1 MAKAYFRNIPEFNY
15 VSRLD
20 GQKNISEYN
29 TVKNLFKRAKIRDE
43 IFNDLSYFTKYKV
56 VGDDR
61 PDQVAY
67 ELYGDSR
74 YDWVVLLANNV
85 MNVASE
91 WPKDQVSFYNYM
103 IRKYGDESKFNDVH
117 HYETIDVVDSLGR
130 IVIRGGL
137 EVPQD
142 YVISYYDSGLDAQ
155 VTTTEST
162 VPFTNYEYE
171 VSLEDDKRNIFVLK
185 PEFLA
190 VIRNDLEEI
199 MPYKEGSSQ
208 YVSDSLVQGDNI
220 RLYT

>member
-1 MAKAYFRNIPEFNY
+1 MDKSYFRNIPDFNY

-20 GQKNISEYN
+20 GQKNISEYSI
-29 TVKNLFKRAKIRDE
+29 VKNLFKRAKIRDD

-67 ELYGDSR
+67 ELYGDAR

-117 HYETIDVVDSLGR
+117 HYETIDVTDSLDR
-130 IVIRGGL
+130 IIIRGGL
-137 EVPQD
+137 QVPQD

-155 VTTTEST
+155 VTTTDST
-162 VPFTNYEYE
+162 VSFTNYEYE

-185 PEFLA
+185 PEYLA

-199 MPYKEGSSQ
+199 MPYREGSSQ
-208 YVSDSLVQGDNI
+208 YVNDSLVQGDDI

>member
-1 MAKAYFRNIPEFNY
+1 MDKSYFRNIPDFNY

>member
-1 MAKAYFRNIPEFNY
+1 MDKAYFRNIPDFSY

-20 GQKNISEYN
+20 GQKNISEYSI
-29 TVKNLFKRAKIRDE
+29 VKNLFKRAKIRDD
-43 IFNDLSYFTKYKV
+43 IFNDLSYFTKYKI

-67 ELYGDSR
+67 ELYGDAR

-103 IRKYGDESKFNDVH
+103 IRKYGDESKFYDIH
-117 HYETIDVVDSLGR
+117 HYETIDVTDSLGR

-137 EVPQD
+137 QVPQD

-185 PEFLA
+185 PEYLA

-208 YVSDSLVQGDNI
+208 YVSDSLVQGDDI

>member
-1 MAKAYFRNIPEFNY
+1 MDKSYFRNIPDFNY

-20 GQKNISEYN
+20 GQKNISEYT

-67 ELYGDSR
+67 ELYGDAR

-117 HYETIDVVDSLGR
+117 HYETIDVVDSLER

-137 EVPQD
+137 QVPQD

-208 YVSDSLVQGDNI
+208 YVSDSLVQGDDI

>member
-1 MAKAYFRNIPEFNY
+1 MDKAYFRNVPDFNY

-29 TVKNLFKRAKIRDE
+29 TVKNLFKRARIRDD
-43 IFNDLSYFTKYKV
+43 IFSDLMYFTKYKI

-67 ELYGDSR
+67 KLYGDSR
-74 YDWVVLLANNV
+74 YDWIVLLSNNV

-91 WPKDQVSFYNYM
+91 WPMSQVSFYNYM

-117 HYETIDVVDSLGR
+117 HYETKEIRDSLGR
-130 IVIRGGL
+130 VVTRAGL

-142 YVISYYDSGLDAQ
+142 YVISYYDTKLEAQ
-155 VTTTEST
+155 ITTTDST
-162 VPFTNYEYE
+162 VSFSNYDYE
-171 VSLEDDKRNIFVLK
+171 VSVEDDKRNIFVLK

-190 VIRNDLEEI
+190 VIKNDLDEI

-208 YVSDSLVQGDNI
+208 FVSDSLVQGDNI

>member
-1 MAKAYFRNIPEFNY
+1 MDKSYFRNVPDFNY

-20 GQKNISEYN
+20 GQKNISEYSL
-29 TVKNLFKRAKIRDE
+29 VKNLFKRAKIRDD

>member
-1 MAKAYFRNIPEFNY
+1 MDKAYFRNVPDFNY

-29 TVKNLFKRAKIRDE
+29 TVKNLFKRARIRDD
-43 IFNDLSYFTKYKV
+43 IFSDLMYFTKYKI

-67 ELYGDSR
+67 KLYGDSR
-74 YDWVVLLANNV
+74 YDWVVLLSNNV

-91 WPKDQVSFYNYM
+91 WPMSQVSFYNYM
-103 IRKYGDESKFNDVH
+103 IRKYGDESKFNEVH
-117 HYETIDVVDSLGR
+117 HYETKEIRDSLGR
-130 IVIRGGL
+130 VITRAGL

-142 YVISYYDSGLDAQ
+142 YIISYYDTKLEAQ
-155 VTTTEST
+155 VTTTDST
-162 VPFTNYEYE
+162 VPFSNYDYE
-171 VSLEDDKRNIFVLK
+171 VSLEDDKRNIFALK

-190 VIRNDLEEI
+190 VIKNDLDEI

-208 YVSDSLVQGDNI
+208 FVSDSLVQGDNI

>member
-1 MAKAYFRNIPEFNY
+1 MDKSYFRNVPDFNY

-20 GQKNISEYN
+20 GQKNISEYSL
-29 TVKNLFKRAKIRDE
+29 VKNLFKRAKIRDD

-130 IVIRGGL
+130 TVIRGGL
-137 EVPQD
+137 QVPQD

-155 VTTTEST
+155 VTTTDST

-171 VSLEDDKRNIFVLK
+171 ISLEDDKRNIFVLK
-185 PEFLA
+185 PEFLS

-199 MPYKEGSSQ
+199 MPYTKGSSQ
-208 YVSDSLVQGDNI
+208 YVNDSVVQGDNI

>member
-1 MAKAYFRNIPEFNY
+1 MDKSYFRNIPDFNY

-20 GQKNISEYN
+20 GQKNISEYSI
-29 TVKNLFKRAKIRDE
+29 VKNLFKRAKIRDD

-67 ELYGDSR
+67 ELYGDAR

-103 IRKYGDESKFNDVH
+103 IRKYGDESKFYDIH
-117 HYETIDVVDSLGR
+117 HYETIDVTDSLGR

-137 EVPQD
+137 QVPQD

-155 VTTTEST
+155 VTTTDST
-162 VPFTNYEYE
+162 VSFTNYEYE

-185 PEFLA
+185 PEYLA

-199 MPYKEGSSQ
+199 MPYREGSSQ
-208 YVSDSLVQGDNI
+208 YVNDSLVQGDDI

>member
-1 MAKAYFRNIPEFNY
+1 MDKSYFRNIPDFNY

-67 ELYGDSR
+67 ELYKDSR
-74 YDWVVLLANNV
+74 YDWLVLLANNV

-171 VSLEDDKRNIFVLK
+171 ISLEDDKRNIFVLK

-208 YVSDSLVQGDNI
+208 YVSDRLVQGDNI

>member
-1 MAKAYFRNIPEFNY
+1 MDKSYFRNIPDFNY

-20 GQKNISEYN
+20 GQKNISEYSL
-29 TVKNLFKRAKIRDE
+29 VKNLFKRAKIRDE

-74 YDWVVLLANNV
+74 YDWVVLLANNT

-91 WPKDQVSFYNYM
+91 WPKDQISFYNYM

-117 HYETIDVVDSLGR
+117 HYETVDVVDSLGR
-130 IVIRGGL
+130 TVIRGGL
-137 EVPQD
+137 QVPQD

-155 VTTTEST
+155 VTTTDST

-171 VSLEDDKRNIFVLK
+171 ISLEDDKRNIFVLK

-199 MPYKEGSSQ
+199 MPYTEGSSQ
-208 YVSDSLVQGDNI
+208 YVSDSVVQGDNI

>member
-1 MAKAYFRNIPEFNY
+1 MDKSYFRNVPDFNY

-20 GQKNISEYN
+20 GQKNISEYSL
-29 TVKNLFKRAKIRDE
+29 VKNLFKRAKIRDD

-130 IVIRGGL
+130 TVIRGGL
-137 EVPQD
+137 QVPQD

-155 VTTTEST
+155 VTTTDST

-171 VSLEDDKRNIFVLK
+171 ISLEDDKRNIFVLK
-185 PEFLA
+185 PEFLS

-199 MPYKEGSSQ
+199 MPYTKGSSQ
-208 YVSDSLVQGDNI
+208 YVNDNVVQGDNI

>member
-1 MAKAYFRNIPEFNY
+1 MDKSYFRNIPDFNY

-67 ELYGDSR
+67 ELYGDAR

-103 IRKYGDESKFNDVH
+103 IRKYGDEFKFNDVH
-117 HYETIDVVDSLGR
+117 HYETIDIVDSLGR

-171 VSLEDDKRNIFVLK
+171 ISLEDDKRNIFVLK

>member
-1 MAKAYFRNIPEFNY
+1 MDKAYFRNVPDFNY

-29 TVKNLFKRAKIRDE
+29 TVKNLFKRARIRDD
-43 IFNDLSYFTKYKV
+43 IFSDLMYFTKYKI

-67 ELYGDSR
+67 KLYGDSR
-74 YDWVVLLANNV
+74 YDWVVLLSNNV

-91 WPKDQVSFYNYM
+91 WPMSQVSFYNYM

-117 HYETIDVVDSLGR
+117 HYETKEIRDSLGR
-130 IVIRGGL
+130 VVTRAGL

-142 YVISYYDSGLDAQ
+142 YVISYYDTKLEAQ
-155 VTTTEST
+155 ITTTDST
-162 VPFTNYEYE
+162 VSFSNYDYE
-171 VSLEDDKRNIFVLK
+171 VSVEDDKRNIFVLK

-190 VIRNDLEEI
+190 VIKNDLDEI

-208 YVSDSLVQGDNI
+208 FVSDSLVQGDNI

>member
-1 MAKAYFRNIPEFNY
+1 MDKSYFRNVPDFNY

-29 TVKNLFKRAKIRDE
+29 TVKNLFKRARIRDD
-43 IFNDLSYFTKYKV
+43 IFNDLMYFTKYKI

-67 ELYGDSR
+67 KLYGDSR
-74 YDWVVLLANNV
+74 YDWVVLLSNNV

-91 WPKDQVSFYNYM
+91 WPMSQASFYNYM

-117 HYETIDVVDSLGR
+117 HYETKEIKDSIGR
-130 IVIRGGL
+130 IVTRAGL
-137 EVPQD
+137 EVPKD
-142 YVISYYDSGLDAQ
+142 YVVSYYDTELESQ
-155 VTTTEST
+155 VTTTDST
-162 VPFTNYEYE
+162 VSFSNYDYE

-185 PEFLA
+185 PEFLS
-190 VIRNDLEEI
+190 VIKNDLDEI

-208 YVSDSLVQGDNI
+208 FVSDSLVQGDDI

>member
-1 MAKAYFRNIPEFNY
+1 MDKSYFRNIPDFNY

-20 GQKNISEYN
+20 GQKNISEYSL
-29 TVKNLFKRAKIRDE
+29 VKNLFKRAKIRDE

-74 YDWVVLLANNV
+74 YDWVVLLANNT

-91 WPKDQVSFYNYM
+91 WPKDQISFYNYM

-130 IVIRGGL
+130 TVIRGGL
-137 EVPQD
+137 QVPQD

-155 VTTTEST
+155 VTTTDST

-171 VSLEDDKRNIFVLK
+171 ISLEDDKRNIFVLK

-199 MPYKEGSSQ
+199 MPYTEGSSQ
-208 YVSDSLVQGDNI
+208 YVSDSVVQGDNI

>member
-1 MAKAYFRNIPEFNY
+1 MDKSYFRNIPDFNY

-20 GQKNISEYN
+20 GQKNISEYSL
-29 TVKNLFKRAKIRDE
+29 VKNLFKRAKIRDE

-67 ELYGDSR
+67 ELYGDPR
-74 YDWVVLLANNV
+74 YDWVVLLANNT

-91 WPKDQVSFYNYM
+91 WPKDQISFYNYM

-117 HYETIDVVDSLGR
+117 HYETVDVVDSLGR
-130 IVIRGGL
+130 TVIRGGL
-137 EVPQD
+137 QVPQD

-155 VTTTEST
+155 VTTTDST

-171 VSLEDDKRNIFVLK
+171 ISLEDDKRNIFVLK

-199 MPYKEGSSQ
+199 MPYTEGSSQ
-208 YVSDSLVQGDNI
+208 YVSDSVVQGDNI

>member
-1 MAKAYFRNIPEFNY
+1 MDKSYFRNIPDFNY

-20 GQKNISEYN
+20 GQKNISEYSL
-29 TVKNLFKRAKIRDE
+29 VKNLFKRAKIRDE

-74 YDWVVLLANNV
+74 YDWVVLLANNT

-91 WPKDQVSFYNYM
+91 WPKDHISFYNYM

-117 HYETIDVVDSLGR
+117 HYETVDVVDSLGR
-130 IVIRGGL
+130 TVIRGGL
-137 EVPQD
+137 QVPQD

-155 VTTTEST
+155 VTTTDST

-171 VSLEDDKRNIFVLK
+171 ISLEDDKRNIFVLK

-199 MPYKEGSSQ
+199 MPYTEGSSQ
-208 YVSDSLVQGDNI
+208 YVSDSVVQGDNI

>member
-1 MAKAYFRNIPEFNY
+1 MDKSYFRNVPDFNY

-29 TVKNLFKRAKIRDE
+29 TVKNLFKRARIRDD
-43 IFNDLSYFTKYKV
+43 IFSDLMYFTKYKI

-67 ELYGDSR
+67 KLYRDSR
-74 YDWVVLLANNV
+74 YDWVVLLSNNV

-91 WPKDQVSFYNYM
+91 WPMNQVSFYNYM
-103 IRKYGDESKFNDVH
+103 IRKYGDESKFNDIH
-117 HYETIDVVDSLGR
+117 HYETKEIRDSIGR
-130 IVIRGGL
+130 IITRAGL
-137 EVPQD
+137 EVPKD
-142 YVISYYDSGLDAQ
+142 YVVSYYDTELESQ
-155 VTTTEST
+155 VTTTDST
-162 VPFTNYEYE
+162 VSFSNYDYE

-185 PEFLA
+185 PEFLS
-190 VIRNDLEEI
+190 VIKNDLDEI

-208 YVSDSLVQGDNI
+208 FVSDSLVQGDDI

>member
-1 MAKAYFRNIPEFNY
+1 MDKSYFRNIPDFNY

-20 GQKNISEYN
+20 GQKNISEYSL
-29 TVKNLFKRAKIRDE
+29 VKNLFKRAKIRDE

-67 ELYGDSR
+67 VLYGDSR
-74 YDWVVLLANNV
+74 YDWVVLLANNT

-91 WPKDQVSFYNYM
+91 WPKDQISFYNYM

-117 HYETIDVVDSLGR
+117 HYETVDVVDSLGR
-130 IVIRGGL
+130 TVIRGGL
-137 EVPQD
+137 QVPQD

-155 VTTTEST
+155 VTTTDST

-171 VSLEDDKRNIFVLK
+171 ISLEDDKRNIFVLK

-199 MPYKEGSSQ
+199 MPYTEGSSQ
-208 YVSDSLVQGDNI
+208 YVSDSVVQGDNI

>member
-1 MAKAYFRNIPEFNY
+1 MDKSYFRNVPDFNY

-29 TVKNLFKRAKIRDE
+29 TVKNLFKRARIRDD
-43 IFNDLSYFTKYKV
+43 IFSDLMYFTKYKI

-67 ELYGDSR
+67 KLYRDSR
-74 YDWVVLLANNV
+74 YDWVVLLSNNV

-91 WPKDQVSFYNYM
+91 WPMSQASFYNYM

-117 HYETIDVVDSLGR
+117 HYETKEIKDSIGR
-130 IVIRGGL
+130 IVTRAGL
-137 EVPQD
+137 EVPKD
-142 YVISYYDSGLDAQ
+142 YVVSYYDTELESQ
-155 VTTTEST
+155 VTTTDST
-162 VPFTNYEYE
+162 VSFSNYDYE

-185 PEFLA
+185 PEFLS
-190 VIRNDLEEI
+190 VIKNDLDEI

-208 YVSDSLVQGDNI
+208 FVSDSLVQGDDI